1 MKINESNKA
10 PQRSPSL
17 LANEAKWKTIFK
29 KDMGHSLSVDIPRV
43 GIDPYLDNGTL
54 MCLTCD
60 KVGNA
65 EIVVDEVIE
74 SSIAFKTLPIYT
86 GTAYGMWF
94 NTNQMKALRSVLDT
108 IIENSEGETNG

>member
-29 KDMGHSLSVDIPRV
+29 KEYMKHNLSVDIPRV
-43 GIDPYLDNGTL
+43 GIDPYLSSGTL

-60 KVGNA
+60 EVGNA
-65 EIVVDEVIE
+65 LISVDEVIE
-74 SSIAFKTLPIYT
+74 SGIEFTTLPIYT
-86 GTAYGMWF
+86 GSSYGMWF
-94 NTNQMKALRSVLDT
+94 NTTQMKALRLVLDT
-108 IIENSEGETNG
+108 IIENSEEL

>member
-29 KDMGHSLSVDIPRV
+29 KHMGHSLSVDIPRV
-43 GIDPYLDNGTL
+43 GIDPYLETGTL

-60 KVGNA
+60 KDGNA
-65 EIVVDEVIE
+65 LISVDETTKTGVE
-74 SSIAFKTLPIYT
+74 FTTLPIYT
-86 GTAYGMWF
+86 GTSYGMWF
-94 NTNQMKALRSVLDT
+94 NRSQMIALKQVLST
-108 IIENSEGETNG
+108 IIENSEEL